1 MRLNEIIQKEKREKK
16 YTKNKVMEAR
26 MNEQVAKEEAND
38 DAMM

>member
-1 MRLNEIIQKEKREKK
+1 MRLNEMIQKEKREKK
-16 YTKNKVMEAR
+16 HTKNKVMEAR